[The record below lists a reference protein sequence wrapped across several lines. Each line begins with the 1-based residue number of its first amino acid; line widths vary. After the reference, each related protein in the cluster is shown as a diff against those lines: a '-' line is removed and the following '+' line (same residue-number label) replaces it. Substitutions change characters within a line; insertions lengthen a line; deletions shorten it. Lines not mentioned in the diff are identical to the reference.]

1 MAADSGTY
9 DSATL
14 LRRQKIAEAML
25 ADSRKAKPIRHWAEG
40 LAQLADA
47 GVAGYFNNKVDQEAK
62 ASRAADMASLAALL
76 GGGTPAPSTPSAP
89 AETSGQLL
97 PAPAPNTAPGKIYSN
112 DEPSPLDPPSGQD
125 RTRMIATILG
135 ESANQPAAGQNAVAS
150 VIRNRAVAGNYGG
163 DTPSGVVT
171 ARNQFEPW
179 NTQGGRDKMAAMAA
193 DPRLAAK
200 ADEAIAL
207 AYGEG
212 GRAPNDPTNGA
223 RNFIEP
229 KLQTA
234 LGRPMPDWA
243 KAPGVMIGDHKFI
256 GGAPQ
261 AQPAPYDVAG
271 PPTAPPQTP
280 IAQAMTPPQM
290 PQGQGGLLANATPQQ
305 KAAILAG
312 MQASEG
318 SPARAVAMSM
328 MSQLMKPQ
336 EFGFQTQPDGTILR
350 TDPRKGTVEPIYQ
363 GATKPNFGIIGE
375 DAEGKKTYGFID
387 AAKGKVTPLE
397 AAKPNDE
404 RPTVT
409 GPDGKEIVIPK
420 GVDVKKFKADVTS
433 ATADAATGKK
443 TEVQAKS
450 EKFGNKMEL
459 AERNLKDIESE
470 GQSYKGRALEGAPI
484 IGNTAAT
491 NWAQSENYQKY
502 QQARNNFIT
511 ALLRDESGA
520 AIGTPEFNRYEKE
533 LFPQPGDGQGVIE
546 QKREA
551 RMVAIEGMKKA
562 AGPGYKSPAM
572 AAKVGEAPAGVD
584 AKVWGVMTPE
594 ERALWK

>member
-9 DSATL
+9 DQATL
-14 LRRQKIAEAML
+14 LRRQKIADAML
-25 ADSRKAKPIRHWAEG
+25 ADSRKAKPITHWAEG

-47 GVAGYFNNKVDQEAK
+47 GVAGHFSNKVDQEAK
-62 ASRAADMASLAALL
+62 ASRAADMAALMTLL
-76 GGGTPAPSTPSAP
+76 GGSSSPAPSAP

-97 PAPAPNTAPGKIYSN
+97 PAPKPNTAPGKIYSN

-179 NTQGGRDKMAAMAA
+179 NTAGGRDKMAAMAA

-200 ADEAIAL
+200 ADQAIAL

-223 RNFIEP
+223 MNFIEP

-280 IAQAMTPPQM
+280 VAQAMTPPQM
-290 PQGQGGLLANATPQQ
+290 PAGQPQGGLLAKATPQQ
-305 KAAILAG
+305 RAAIIAG
-312 MQASEG
+312 MGANEG
-318 SPARAVAMSM
+318 SPARAIATSM
-328 MSQLMKPQ
+328 MSELVKGDKPTDDIREFEYGLKNPAFAARQ
-336 EFGFQTQPDGTILR
+336 EALKAAGRTQINNNVGGGSDKQIFDAMDESAKAARTTAAGLTGLREARAAIEGGAITGFRADNRLSLQ
-350 TDPRKGTVEPIYQ
+350 KA
-363 GATKPNFGIIGE
+363 GALFGIADPGKIVNTETFKAAIAPQVAAVLKSTVGTANISNTDRE
-375 DAEGKKTYGFID
+375 FAEK
-387 AAKGKVTPLE
+387 AAGGNIELDEKSISRLLDIMERASVGQLE
-397 AAKPNDE
+397 AHQKRIDK
-404 RPTVT
+404 VY
-409 GPDGKEIVIPK
+409 
-420 GVDVKKFKADVTS
+420 ADP
-433 ATADAATGKK
+433 
-443 TEVQAKS
+443 
-450 EKFGNKMEL
+450 EKFG
-459 AERNLKDIESE
+459 R
-470 GQSYKGRALEGAPI
+470 
-484 IGNTAAT
+484 
-491 NWAQSENYQKY
+491 
-502 QQARNNFIT
+502 
-511 ALLRDESGA
+511 
-520 AIGTPEFNRYEKE
+520 
-533 LFPQPGDGQGVIE
+533 
-546 QKREA
+546 
-551 RMVAIEGMKKA
+551 
-562 AGPGYKSPAM
+562 
-572 AAKVGEAPAGVD
+572 
-584 AKVWGVMTPE
+584 
-594 ERALWK
+594 ERALFGVDMPAVPARAAPAAPAPKVDLKKKYGLD